1 MGWGKG
7 EPLSDRLRHEMAGK
21 TFTVGKEGFKMKFP
35 SWPPQPE
42 FHPDNFL
49 CYFVKEGYF
58 HETLGIITWYYILLP
73 RTSSSLIRSVGR
85 VQAGMLGHG
94 RHAGTWQAGML
105 GHGVPQREDKKSPI
119 TWT

>member
-1 MGWGKG
+1 MGREKG
-7 EPLSDRLRHEMAGK
+7 DAVLSDSVLRAERAGK
-21 TFTVGKEGFKMKFP
+21 DSFRMMREVFKMKCP

-58 HETLGIITWYYILLP
+58 HETLGIITLYHILLP
-73 RTSSSLIRSVGR
+73 RTSSSIRSVGK
-85 VQAGMLGHG
+85 VQAGMQGHG
-94 RHAGTWQAGML
+94 IPGI
-105 GHGVPQREDKKSPI
+105 PQREDKKSPI